1 MKPLLDPKL
10 LAILVCP
17 MTRTPLRLD
26 EAAKELV
33 SDRAGL
39 AYPIRDGVPILLI
52 EEAREFTPVDD
63 R

>member
-1 MKPLLDPKL
+1 
-10 LAILVCP
+10 

-26 EAAKELV
+26 EAAQELV

-39 AYPIRDGVPILLI
+39 AYPIRNGVPILLI

>member
-26 EAAKELV
+26 EAAQELV

-39 AYPIRDGVPILLI
+39 AYPIRNGVPILLI